1 MAKKTK
7 LTKTELENV
16 QKAVNSVRA
25 ITARIGDLEI
35 AKSTMLTEYQKA
47 QAQLAEERKVLQDK
61 YGNVSIDVETGE
73 YEVVEEAPIEETA
86 E

>member
-16 QKAVNSVRA
+16 QKAVSSVRA

-73 YEVVEEAPIEETA
+73 YEVVEEET

>member
-73 YEVVEEAPIEETA
+73 YEVVEEETA

>member
-7 LTKTELENV
+7 LTKQELENV

-25 ITARIGDLEI
+25 ITSRIGDLEI
-35 AKSTMLTEYQKA
+35 AKSTMLGEYQKA

-61 YGNVSIDVETGE
+61 YGNVSIDIESGE
-73 YEVVEEAPIEETA
+73 YEVVEESEEVT

>member
-16 QKAVNSVRA
+16 QKAVSSVRA

>member
-16 QKAVNSVRA
+16 QKAVSSVRA

-73 YEVVEEAPIEETA
+73 YEVVEETPIEET

>member
-16 QKAVNSVRA
+16 QKAVSSVRA

-73 YEVVEEAPIEETA
+73 YEVVEETE
-86 E
+86 

>member
-16 QKAVNSVRA
+16 QKAVSSVRA

-73 YEVVEEAPIEETA
+73 YEVVEEAEKVTE
-86 E
+86 

>member
-73 YEVVEEAPIEETA
+73 YEVVEETPIEET

>member
-16 QKAVNSVRA
+16 QKAVSSVRA

-73 YEVVEEAPIEETA
+73 YEVVEETPIEETA

>member
-16 QKAVNSVRA
+16 QKAVSSVRA

-73 YEVVEEAPIEETA
+73 YEVVEEETA

>member
-7 LTKTELENV
+7 LTKQELENV
-16 QKAVNSVRA
+16 QKAVSSVRA

-35 AKSTMLTEYQKA
+35 AKSTMLGEYQKA
-47 QAQLAEERKVLQDK
+47 QMQLAEERKVLQDK
-61 YGNVSIDVETGE
+61 YGNVSIDVESGE
-73 YEVVEEAPIEETA
+73 YEVVEESEEAT